1 MTNNSTTKH
10 KEISLEK
17 LQFVTTCKLKNGQS
31 LDFRLSP
38 TFSLWVSKLD
48 NTHVGFT

>member
-10 KEISLEK
+10 NEISLEK

-31 LDFRLSP
+31 
-38 TFSLWVSKLD
+38 KID